1 MIARRLRSGKVRHV
15 ERHRVSFW
23 FSSRVPV
30 AILQTNSKHR
40 SKFGNGCVRFE
51 DGLEESRPGE

>member
-1 MIARRLRSGKVRHV
+1 MIARQLLRAKSAMWSGTA
-15 ERHRVSFW
+15 SAFALQ
-23 FSSRVPV
+23 PV

-51 DGLEESRPGE
+51 DGSEESRPGE